1 MLMETLIDRG
11 GMPVRYR
18 INGFEYVFRRNG
30 DGHFVC
36 PVHSGAHR
44 KLLQWT
50 GNFRVYVPKDKGE
63 EPKDV
68 PMIATR
74 PVPEMSWTPKGSATA
89 AVIESLCV
97 APGQPEAVTA
107 TEAAEPKRRGGRRR
121 K

>member
-36 PVHSGAHR
+36 PVHSTEHY
-44 KLLQWT
+44 KLLLRT
-50 GNFRVYVPKDKGE
+50 GNFRVYAPKDQGE
-63 EPKDV
+63 APKDV

-74 PVPEMSWTPKGSATA
+74 PIPEMSWTPKGK
-89 AVIESLCV
+89 
-97 APGQPEAVTA
+97 APASVTETLNVNPAIPETVTA
-107 TEAAEPKRRGGRRR
+107 TDAPVKKGRGGRRR